1 MTIAERLCTA
11 LLACAFALSVHAQES
26 YPSRPIRI
34 IVPTS
39 PGGGSDTGARLIATE
54 LTKRWGR
61 SLVAENRP
69 GAGTILGS
77 EVVAKSP
84 PDGYTLLMSPST
96 LATNAASYKKM
107 PYDAIKDFAPITQ
120 ILYVPNLIM
129 SHPSLPARSI
139 KELIAFA
146 RTRPGEILY
155 ASAGHGTNP
164 HLTMELLASMAK
176 IKFVHIPYKGSG
188 PGFVDTIAGRVAL
201 TASSS
206 MTAVLPH
213 IRSGRMRALGVTSAQ
228 RAELLPDVPTVAES
242 GLPGYE
248 SVQWSGLLAP
258 AGTPREILAKLH
270 KEVVAIVGEP
280 EHRARLKSENFE
292 LVAGSSEEFATL
304 IKSEIVKWAKV
315 AKLAGIELE

>member
-1 MTIAERLCTA
+1 MTIAERLCKA
-11 LLACAFALSVHAQES
+11 LLVCAFVLPVHAQDN

-34 IVPTS
+34 VVPTS
-39 PGGGSDTGARLIATE
+39 PGGGSDTSARLIAGE

-61 SLVAENRP
+61 SVVVENRP
-69 GAGTILGS
+69 GAGTILGA
-77 EVVAKSP
+77 EIVAKSP
-84 PDGYTLLMSPST
+84 PDGYTLLMNPST

-107 PYDAIKDFAPITQ
+107 PYDAVRDFAPITQ

-164 HLTMELLASMAK
+164 HLTMELFASMAK
-176 IKFVHIPYKGSG
+176 LKFVHVPYKGSG

-213 IRSGRMRALGVTSAQ
+213 IRSGRMRALGVTSLQ
-228 RAELLPDVPTVAES
+228 RIELLPDVPTVAES

-248 SVQWSGLLAP
+248 SVQWSGLFAP
-258 AGTPREILAKLH
+258 AGTPKEILAKLH
-270 KEVVAIVGEP
+270 KDVVAIVREP
-280 EHRARLKSENFE
+280 EHRQRLKSENFE
-292 LVAGSSEEFATL
+292 VVASSPEEFATL
-304 IKSEIVKWAKV
+304 IKFEIVKWARV